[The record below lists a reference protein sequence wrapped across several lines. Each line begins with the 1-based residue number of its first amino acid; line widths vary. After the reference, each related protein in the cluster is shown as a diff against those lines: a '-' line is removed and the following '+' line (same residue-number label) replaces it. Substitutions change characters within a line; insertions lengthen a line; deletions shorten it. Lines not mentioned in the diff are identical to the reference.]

1 MGYPKHQDC
10 GSTGQR
16 ALEELGYIELDLC
29 RATFIKKA
37 GNKVIAILCLHVDD
51 GLFVT
56 SPARMSAAQK
66 EISSKFNIKEWQNM
80 GDKPITFLGVS
91 ATKEG
96 QCFKDNMAE
105 YVEKIQP
112 AEVKTGKADRLAG
125 DQLSAYRRLIM
136 QLRWPAHLTMP
147 EFLYRASALAQK
159 VATAVVRT

>member
-66 EISSKFNIKEWQNM
+66 EISSKFSIKEWQNM

-112 AEVKTGKADRLAG
+112 AEVTTAKAGRLAG
-125 DQLSAYRRLIM
+125 D
-136 QLRWPAHLTMP
+136 
-147 EFLYRASALAQK
+147 
-159 VATAVVRT
+159 